1 MSFPS
6 LLSWRTSLDSCP
18 LPFPPPFYERRK
30 CLESFTLIIGS
41 RFRIKCKEYGNALF
55 NELHCWINDFSQQC
69 SLISK
74 FEELWSN
81 MILMFL
87 REILLMQ
94 VNLIERILFQ
104 SLRWSYINILIFWI
118 KKGITIFLIQH
129 RFQISILYTFVYTR
143 SKLPLKGSSSSS
155 FFPPFPQTLEN

>member
-41 RFRIKCKEYGNALF
+41 RFRIKCKEYGNTLF
-55 NELHCWINDFSQQC
+55 NEFHCWINDLSQQC